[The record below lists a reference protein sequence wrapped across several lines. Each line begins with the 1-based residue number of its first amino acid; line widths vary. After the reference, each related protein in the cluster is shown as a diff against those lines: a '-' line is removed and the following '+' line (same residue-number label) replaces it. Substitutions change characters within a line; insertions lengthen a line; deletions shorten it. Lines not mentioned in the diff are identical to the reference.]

1 MGHSWRP
8 GQMVNSI
15 CIQVVFANLQQYTT
29 STVQTDERPIFGSSW
44 SPVSLSAPEDDFGRS
59 SSVPRIEC
67 SGASSVGVS
76 PLHVATQAESTL
88 LRGLV
93 ISSPF
98 DPWTFVV
105 LVKLSA
111 SVNPANQQLR
121 MSRFAEL
128 YAASRAAEHILPT
141 AASSSIVPSP
151 MQIKRPLPDERDI
164 GSSASHAEGSSS
176 QKKARAA
183 IATACDRCRKSQSP
197 RLTTIIC
204 FNVAIDL
211 TLHCLPKGLRKLG
224 CDERTPCRR
233 CIDTGASCT
242 RTEQQTRTPLTRAR
256 MTLLEER

>member
-1 MGHSWRP
+1 MNGRFSDPRGLP
-8 GQMVNSI
+8 YLSLLPKTISGDR
-15 CIQVVFANLQQYTT
+15 LPY
-29 STVQTDERPIFGSSW
+29 PGSSAPVLHQW
-44 SPVSLSAPEDDFGRS
+44 VSPLFMSQRKLKALFLGVSLSALLSILGLSLCLS
-59 SSVPRIEC
+59 SSRHP
-67 SGASSVGVS
+67 
-76 PLHVATQAESTL
+76 TT
-88 LRGLV
+88 
-93 ISSPF
+93 
-98 DPWTFVV
+98 
-105 LVKLSA
+105 
-111 SVNPANQQLR
+111 PAIHHLR

-128 YAASRAAEHILPT
+128 YAASRAAEHIVPA
-141 AASSSIVPSP
+141 AASSSTVPSP